1 MVLAVALRRHFA
13 VCVFLKYLKLGG
25 ARSFLAGI
33 RNPSPLTQSFSL
45 PMTMFASPSV
55 Q

>member
-25 ARSFLAGI
+25 
-33 RNPSPLTQSFSL
+33 T
-45 PMTMFASPSV
+45 
-55 Q
+55 